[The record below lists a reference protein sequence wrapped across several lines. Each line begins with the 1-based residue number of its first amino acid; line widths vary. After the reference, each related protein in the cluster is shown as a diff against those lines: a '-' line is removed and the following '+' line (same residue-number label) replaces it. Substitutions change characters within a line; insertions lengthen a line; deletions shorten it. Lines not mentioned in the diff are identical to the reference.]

1 MKVAKGKL
9 KLQEESLRAKS
20 NEPAKKG

>member
-1 MKVAKGKL
+1 MKVAKDKL
-9 KLQEESLRAKS
+9 KLQEQSLRAKS